1 MSKRLA
7 VLLAPFCCL
16 ALLFS
21 PLTLAKADTAS
32 SGIGKQVAG
41 FTLKDTQGHNISLKD
56 FKDKKAVVVVF
67 IGTECPISNAFL
79 PSLAQ
84 LHKEYGPK
92 GVQFLAINSNRHD
105 TPEQVAA
112 HAEKYGIPFA
122 VLKDADNRVADEF
135 GARRTPEA
143 FLLDADGKLRYQ
155 GRVDDQYGVGYKRA
169 KPTRRDLAI
178 ALNEVLAGKP
188 VSQSTT
194 PVAGCVIARAV
205 KPKTDGAV
213 TYTKQVAR
221 IMQQRCQE
229 CHRPGQVGPMS
240 LRTYDSTVAWSETIR
255 EVVSDRRMP
264 PWHADPRYGKFSND
278 RSLSAQER
286 DTLLAWIDEGCPK
299 GDDKD
304 LPPPREFTSGWQI
317 GQPDLILTMEKEFDV
332 PAVMPRGGVPYKYFT
347 VPTNFK
353 EDRWIVRAEAKPGAS
368 SVVHHI
374 VVFIVPPGKKF
385 NPDDPESQVLCGT
398 APGDMPVILPP
409 GMAKRIPA
417 GSRLIYQMHYTPNG
431 KPQKDRSSVGLIFA
445 PKPPDGEIYTVPVF
459 NASFLIKPGDSNY
472 EVESEFTFSGDA
484 KVVSFMPHMHLRGKD
499 FLIEA
504 IYPDKKKE
512 TLLSVPRFDFNWQ
525 SAYRFTEP
533 RVMPKGTTIHCVA
546 HFDNSA
552 KNLNNPDPT
561 AVVYWGDQ
569 TWEEMMI
576 GWMDFAYV
584 RKAK

>member
-16 ALLFS
+16 ALPFS
-21 PLTLAKADTAS
+21 PPPFATADTAA
-32 SGIGKQVAG
+32 SGIGKPVPG
-41 FTLKDTQGHNISLKD
+41 FTLKDTRGQSISLKD

-67 IGTECPISNAFL
+67 IGTECPLSNAVL

-84 LHKEYGPK
+84 LHKEYAPK
-92 GVQFLAINSNRHD
+92 GIQFLGINSNRHD
-105 TPEQVAA
+105 TPEQIAA

-122 VLKDADNRVADEF
+122 VLKDADNHVADQF
-135 GARRTPEA
+135 GARRTPEV
-143 FLLDADGKLRYQ
+143 FLLDAEGKLRYQ
-155 GRVDDQYGVGYKRA
+155 GRVDDQFGVGYKRA
-169 KPTRRDLAI
+169 KPTRRDLAE

-188 VSQSTT
+188 VTQATT
-194 PVAGCVIARAV
+194 PVAGCVIARAT
-205 KPKTDGAV
+205 KPKADGAV

-240 LRTYDSTVAWSETIR
+240 LRTYDSAVAWSETIR
-255 EVVSDRRMP
+255 EVISDRRMP
-264 PWHADPRYGKFSND
+264 PWHVDPRYGKFSND

-286 DTLLAWIDEGCPK
+286 DTLLAWIDQGCPK

-304 LPPPREFTSGWQI
+304 LPPPREFTADWKI
-317 GQPDLILTMEKEFDV
+317 GQPDLILTMQKEFDV

-347 VPTNFK
+347 VPTNFT
-353 EDRWIVRAEAKPGAS
+353 EDRWVVRAEAKAGAPG
-368 SVVHHI
+368 VVHHI
-374 VVFIVPPGKKF
+374 VVFMVPPGQKF

-398 APGDMPVILPP
+398 APGDMPLILPP
-409 GMAKRIPA
+409 GMAKKVPA
-417 GSRLIYQMHYTPNG
+417 GARLIYQMHYTPNG

-445 PKPPDGEIYTVPVF
+445 KKPPEGEVHTVPVF

-472 EVESEFTFSGDA
+472 LVESEFTFARDA

-512 TLLSVPRFDFNWQ
+512 ILLSVPRFDFNWQ
-525 SAYRFTEP
+525 SAYRFSEP
-533 RVMPKGTTIHCVA
+533 RVMPKGTMIHCVA

-576 GWMDFAYV
+576 GWMDFAYD
-584 RKAK
+584 RKPK